1 MILVHCKNAQAG
13 NRVRTLKNELMT
25 SNEIFF
31 LKKTY
36 QIVDESESKSDVNV
50 VEGHTEGRQ
59 HVKQG
64 HLGPHHVDDR
74 KYRNLVNRILFFMR
88 KKCCIIS
95 SD

>member
-1 MILVHCKNAQAG
+1 
-13 NRVRTLKNELMT
+13 MT

-74 KYRNLVNRILFFMR
+74 KYRNLVNIIFQKSLISMVQKRILR
-88 KKCCIIS
+88 RLPIK
-95 SD
+95 